1 MSTSQPLNLGATV
14 PDSEQLSEL
23 LVILSRCF
31 EQPDASFVE
40 AVNNGEFTET
50 LTQRTDQL
58 AIDVPKAPP
67 LEDLQTARV
76 GYRRTFEAY
85 DGPYA
90 PPVESVYKEWH
101 DGQHRELLSGPP
113 AVAMKRTL
121 TEAGIDVPDRYPPD
135 HLVVLLE
142 FASMLLAADDL
153 EAVRSFWVTHL
164 DWIPAFNERVEQ
176 TSDVPFYRW
185 ATTVLARTVAA
196 VDEQFANHSPEHNRS
211 RTE

>member
-1 MSTSQPLNLGATV
+1 MRKSQPLNPGGTIA
-14 PDSEQLSEL
+14 DSETLSEL

-40 AVNNGEFTET
+40 AVNNGEFAEA
-50 LTQRTDQL
+50 LTQRTAQL
-58 AIDVPKAPP
+58 DIDVPPASPI
-67 LEDLQTARV
+67 EDLQTARA

-113 AVAMKRTL
+113 AVAMQRTL

-135 HLVVLLE
+135 HIVVLLE
-142 FASMLLAADDL
+142 FVSMLLTADDL
-153 EAVRSFWVTHL
+153 EAVRSFWETHL
-164 DWIPAFNERVEQ
+164 DWIPAFQERVEQ
-176 TSDVPFYRW
+176 TSDDPFYRW
-185 ATTVLARTVAA
+185 ATTVLSRTVAA
-196 VDEQFANHSPEHNRS
+196 VEEELAKQTPEHNS
-211 RTE
+211 SMIE